1 MIDSVK
7 DIKTEETRA
16 QIACMLNEVWHSRL
30 PKLHWSNV
38 VRSGDYVCYVFK
50 YQEAIVGTSIWSSPV
65 SRILAKDKNKLEL
78 RRMALSNVCPK
89 NTASFVISVMT
100 KKIKDKFKNVK
111 TLISYHDT
119 AVHLGTI
126 YKAANWKKVNVS
138 NGGQWSRQT
147 RNRSKVQS
155 DSKKIRWEYQI

>member
-7 DIKTEETRA
+7 DIKIEETRA
-16 QIACMLNEVWHSRL
+16 QIACMLNEIWHSRL

-89 NTASFVISVMT
+89 NTASFVIAVMT
-100 KKIKDKFKNVK
+100 KIISHFIIFNALFFIFFPHIMFIMSYNLVNFINNFFTIFSFKIITFL
-111 TLISYHDT
+111 T
-119 AVHLGTI
+119 
-126 YKAANWKKVNVS
+126 
-138 NGGQWSRQT
+138 
-147 RNRSKVQS
+147 
-155 DSKKIRWEYQI
+155 

>member
-1 MIDSVK
+1 MTITESALISVTTSK
-7 DIKTEETRA
+7 SKLYLIPTLDPEFGQEWSHPKFSVNPSHLSE
-16 QIACMLNEVWHSRL
+16 L
-30 PKLHWSNV
+30 PNLYDWS
-38 VRSGDYVCYVFK
+38 
-50 YQEAIVGTSIWSSPV
+50 E
-65 SRILAKDKNKLEL
+65 
-78 RRMALSNVCPK
+78 
-89 NTASFVISVMT
+89 SFVIAVMT